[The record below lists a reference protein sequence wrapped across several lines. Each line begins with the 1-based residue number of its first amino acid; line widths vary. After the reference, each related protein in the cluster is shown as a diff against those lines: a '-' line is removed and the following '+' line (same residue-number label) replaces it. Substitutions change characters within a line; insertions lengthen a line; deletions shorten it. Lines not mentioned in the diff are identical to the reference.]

1 MAKAAWT
8 ARQVKLLLDEMWPPR
23 IAEAL
28 RTRGHT
34 AVAVSERPDLRTRPD
49 EVIFEW
55 ARTEGWAIVTEDIA
69 DFRELAGAAID
80 AGRDVP
86 TLIFTSSRRWPRGGS
101 SPVGGLV
108 AALDAL
114 LREHPD
120 LEGEHWLD

>member
-1 MAKAAWT
+1 MATAAWT

-23 IAEAL
+23 VAEAL

-34 AVAVSERPDLRTRPD
+34 VVAVSERPDLRTRLD
-49 EVIFEW
+49 GVIFEW

-69 DFRELAGAAID
+69 DFRALAVAATE
-80 AGRDVP
+80 AGLDVP

-101 SPVGGLV
+101 SPVGRLV
-108 AALDAL
+108 EALDAL
-114 LREHPD
+114 LREFPD